1 MPFAVIL
8 RKVDHLRDVST
19 RPTGWVDA
27 ELAKKG
33 RFVNVTSIAFG
44 LLIVLVTILLLH
56 LDAQAETRGRR
67 VSITKDVPILRADHI
82 STKSSLLGVW
92 RGQRLKAVSV

>member
-33 RFVNVTSIAFG
+33 RLVNVTSISFG
-44 LLIVLVTILLLH
+44 LLIVLFTILLLH
-56 LDAQAETRGRR
+56 WMRKLKPQSPGF
-67 VSITKDVPILRADHI
+67 DH
-82 STKSSLLGVW
+82 KGCAHFA
-92 RGQRLKAVSV
+92 G